1 MTNLRKLDKIGVQS
15 QKMVENLKK
24 PSANSGRTPVVRGGS
39 TAKAPALA
47 ARPCLRGQG
56 WELALAYT
64 IRIHLETGPRRV
76 AEANTG
82 TQEQGRKLVLA
93 HMWQIHME
101 TGPRRVA
108 EAIAGT
114 AQIHCG
120 RGLSP
125 A

>member
-15 QKMVENLKK
+15 QKMVENPKK
-24 PSANSGRTPVVRGGS
+24 PSANTGRTPVVRGGS

-76 AEANTG
+76 AEANAG
-82 TQEQGRKLVLA
+82 TQEQGREIRSHTCGKFT
-93 HMWQIHME
+93 WRQ
-101 TGPRRVA
+101 
-108 EAIAGT
+108 
-114 AQIHCG
+114 G
-120 RGLSP
+120 RGGSQKRSQ
-125 A
+125 AQRKFIVGEG